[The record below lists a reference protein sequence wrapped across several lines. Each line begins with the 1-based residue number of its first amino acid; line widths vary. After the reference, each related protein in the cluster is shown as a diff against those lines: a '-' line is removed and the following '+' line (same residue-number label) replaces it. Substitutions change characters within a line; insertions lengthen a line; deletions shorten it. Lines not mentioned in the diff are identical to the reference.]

1 LSKDASKRVL
11 QGMLTHSICLGQLF
25 SETLLHCKEKKEL
38 TVGFYNVY
46 QKMFQNIS
54 NTQIEFAI
62 PLLLREADQKLAA
75 VKLAHEKFNTIQ

>member
-1 LSKDASKRVL
+1 
-11 QGMLTHSICLGQLF
+11 
-25 SETLLHCKEKKEL
+25 
-38 TVGFYNVY
+38 
-46 QKMFQNIS
+46 MFQNIS